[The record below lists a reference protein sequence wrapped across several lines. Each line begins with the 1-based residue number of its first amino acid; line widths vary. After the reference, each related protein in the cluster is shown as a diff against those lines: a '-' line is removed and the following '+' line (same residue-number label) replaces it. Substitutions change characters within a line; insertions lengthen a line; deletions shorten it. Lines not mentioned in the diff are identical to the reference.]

1 MRLRTLRAREI
12 LSITAIV
19 AVACAAGLWLPPLLP
34 MLKAGENW
42 LADFRFATLT
52 RPEPQNGDV
61 VVVAITEDTL
71 ATLPY
76 REPLDRGF
84 LRGLFGHLEAAKP
97 RAIGFDVL
105 FDQPTEPAKDEALRQ
120 ALRVSQVPVVVA
132 RAGKEEGLTDKQLAF
147 LSRFT
152 AGVPTARVNLV
163 RDRADGTVRWIF
175 PGDEV
180 AGKQVPGFAGALAVA
195 AGARPPEREVPL
207 VYRVGPDPATPP
219 FRVFPAHAVPLL
231 PKAWFAGKVVLVGA
245 DLPLSDRHRT
255 PFAAA
260 QGPNA
265 GSRPGVVIHAHA
277 VAQLLDG
284 RMSPAVG
291 GAGRAALILL
301 AAALGM
307 LFATLDLSTPA
318 RGACFVAALALLW
331 AGGFA
336 LYGYGGPMIPL
347 IAPTVGFVASSGLGV
362 AYIGRRARQQRR
374 FIRNAFKRYLSPALV
389 DQLVADPSRLN
400 LGGERREL
408 TYLFTDLAGFT
419 SLTERTPPAVLM
431 TALNEY
437 LDEMCRIL
445 FKHGATMDKIVGDAV
460 VGFFNAPLDQP
471 DHRARAVATALEM
484 DAFSRVFIERQKA
497 KGLEIGV
504 TRIGVHSG
512 VATIGNF
519 GGDAFFNYTAHG
531 DMVNTAAR
539 LESVNKHLG
548 TRVCIS
554 GVTAAACPGVA
565 FRAVG
570 TLVLKGK
577 KEGIEVF
584 EPLADGLKDA
594 PSTAAY
600 RRAFEM
606 LKRNDSAAI
615 DAFRELLHN
624 APDDGLARFHL
635 ARLQKGESGVVIVM
649 EEK

>member
-1 MRLRTLRAREI
+1 MRAREI
-12 LSITAIV
+12 LSSVAIV
-19 AVACAAGLWLPPLLP
+19 AVAWAAGLALPPVLP
-34 MLKAGENW
+34 MLKAAENF

-61 VVVAITEDTL
+61 VVVAITEETL

-76 REPLDRGF
+76 REPLDRDF
-84 LRGLFGHLEAAKP
+84 LRRLFGHLEAAKP
-97 RAIGFDVL
+97 KAIGLDIL

-120 ALRVSQVPVVVA
+120 ALSASRVPVVIA
-132 RAGKEEGLTDKQLAF
+132 RARKEEGLTDPQLAF
-147 LSRFT
+147 LALFT
-152 AGVPTARVNLV
+152 EGLPTALVNLV

-180 AGKQVPGFAGALAVA
+180 AGKRAPGFAPALAVA
-195 AGARPPEREVPL
+195 AGARPPERELPL

-219 FRVFPAHAVPLL
+219 FRMFPAHAVPVL
-231 PKAWFAGKVVLVGA
+231 PKAWFAGKIILIGA
-245 DLPLSDRHRT
+245 DLPLGDRHRT

-260 QGPNA
+260 AGPNA

-284 RMSPAVG
+284 RASPALGGVG
-291 GAGRAALILL
+291 PAVLILF

-318 RGACFVAALALLW
+318 RSACFIVALVLMW

-336 LYGYGGPMIPL
+336 LYRYGGPMVPL
-347 IAPTVGFVASSGLGV
+347 VAPTLGFVVSSGLGV
-362 AYIGRRARQQRR
+362 AYIGRRERQQKR
-374 FIRNAFKRYLSPALV
+374 FIRGAFKRYLSPSIV
-389 DQLVADPSRLN
+389 DQLVADPNRLN

-431 TALNEY
+431 ALLNEY

-484 DAFSRVFIERQKA
+484 DAFSRVFVERQKA
-497 KGLEIGV
+497 KGLDVGV

-554 GVTAAACPGVA
+554 GVTAAACPDVA
-565 FRAVG
+565 FRPVG
-570 TLVLKGK
+570 SLVLKGK

-584 EPLADGLKDA
+584 EPLADGRKDA
-594 PSTAAY
+594 PETALY
-600 RRAFEM
+600 LRAFEM
-606 LKRNDSAAI
+606 LKRNDPAAI
-615 DAFRELLHN
+615 DAFRKVLHN
-624 APDDGLARFHL
+624 APGDGLARFHL
-635 ARLQKGESGVVIVM
+635 GRLEKGESGTVIVM